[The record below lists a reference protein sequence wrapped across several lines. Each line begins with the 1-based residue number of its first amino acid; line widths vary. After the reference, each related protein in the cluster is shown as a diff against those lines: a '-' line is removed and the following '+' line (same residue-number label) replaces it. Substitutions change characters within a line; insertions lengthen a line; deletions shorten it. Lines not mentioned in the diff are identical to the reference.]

1 MVHFQ
6 KVMQSIWMHFTIV
19 SKIMKKKVNSM
30 TEWQEAKKTLIQGS
44 FNILQSVMLEIRQDV
59 GKEDEHE
66 QHRKPVA
73 LRRPPEY
80 HHTRAKDT
88 QSSQTSS
95 SMCAQ
100 VRTNQPSQVVRA
112 FLSAFRGWGRWIWV
126 QGKPGLQ
133 REFQNYQ
140 KYIESVSGKPKT
152 NKNQDQV

>member
-1 MVHFQ
+1 M
-6 KVMQSIWMHFTIV
+6 
-19 SKIMKKKVNSM
+19 
-30 TEWQEAKKTLIQGS
+30 QGS

-59 GKEDEHE
+59 SEEDDHE

-73 LRRPPEY
+73 PRRPPEY

-95 SMCAQ
+95 SMLQCAQ
-100 VRTNQPSQVVRA
+100 VRTNQPGQLVWA

-140 KYIESVSGKPKT
+140 KYIEKVSQVNQNKQTKKSRPSLKSVFSKKLECWCQHKT
-152 NKNQDQV
+152 ETEEHIEYWT

>member
-1 MVHFQ
+1 
-6 KVMQSIWMHFTIV
+6 
-19 SKIMKKKVNSM
+19 
-30 TEWQEAKKTLIQGS
+30 
-44 FNILQSVMLEIRQDV
+44 MLEIRQDV

-100 VRTNQPSQVVRA
+100 VRTNQPSQLVRA

-140 KYIESVSGKPKT
+140 KYIEKVSQVNQNKQTKVKT
-152 NKNQDQV
+152 KFKKCLLQEVGMLLSTQDRNRRTHWILNIIYNI

>member
-1 MVHFQ
+1 
-6 KVMQSIWMHFTIV
+6 
-19 SKIMKKKVNSM
+19 
-30 TEWQEAKKTLIQGS
+30 
-44 FNILQSVMLEIRQDV
+44 MLEIRQDV

-140 KYIESVSGKPKT
+140 KYIEKVSQVNQNKQTKIKT
-152 NKNQDQV
+152 KFKKCLLQEVGLLSTQDRNRRTHWILNIIYNI